1 MHWPLQRHG
10 LIFIFVLILFCK
22 LSFLCLGAVAVSD
35 KGMTSRHPLAAN
47 STGFWSRSFRLY
59 IISWLLLIFL
69 LLKSF
74 FCFCRSRSS
83 HSFCCCC
90 YFAFESRAFHLCV
103 SPSHIFVFALVFVF
117 IFAFAFVFTFVFVFV
132 FVSVATESRD
142 DLQTR
147 LSYWAVW
154 LLIQIISS
162 FQMSKSPYKMIQTG
176 CISKMYKNQNINAL
190 HCLMCTMHN
199 IKQYAVHIISRF
211 KE

>member
-59 IISWLLLIFL
+59 IFSWLLLIFL

-117 IFAFAFVFTFVFVFV
+117 IFAFAFVFTFVFAFVFLFTFAFVFV
-132 FVSVATESRD
+132 FVFEPHHFLAN
-142 DLQTR
+142 LTR
-147 LSYWAVW
+147 GSNRSHHQPSIEYEHENH
-154 LLIQIISS
+154 
-162 FQMSKSPYKMIQTG
+162 FQRHQ
-176 CISKMYKNQNINAL
+176 L
-190 HCLMCTMHN
+190 
-199 IKQYAVHIISRF
+199 
-211 KE
+211 